1 MDRSRFLIA
10 ILLSITVLIGWQ
22 IIMQRYF
29 PAPAPKPPAPPIAP
43 ADDQV
48 GDERPKEAPRPSP
61 LVQQTDAAPRAVKV
75 STPYWTIDL
84 SNRGGVATSW
94 ILKKT
99 RNADGSTSPIFS
111 ADGKELQLV
120 AQQVSDR
127 FGAPLRI
134 LTPWTPE
141 LGEGLNDKNFQIEG
155 VAPDESEVKVNGGD
169 SPRTITFVYSS
180 QEVTARKSFTFNGD
194 GFSFDATAEVTRSG
208 EQQPVYLILGPRFGD
223 QSHKQT
229 GSYATPP
236 QVIAHD
242 KLGNTDRIPAGRI
255 TPPFAE
261 ITAID
266 SENNTVEIDQSLPS
280 GVDRVKLVGSDEG
293 AFIDYSRV
301 LSQESSGRRLKLDR
315 WPAGLKPGDRVA
327 QGADT
332 LRRGYQW
339 AALVD
344 HYFAFVAVGERPLE
358 ELVLTD
364 VQVKSSATE
373 DGLLDY
379 PSLAVPMH
387 PGLTSYFFVGPKDRH
402 LLNEVGRQ
410 IGADLSVLIDYGMFK
425 FAIRPL
431 IPAIEWAL
439 SGSRKLFN
447 NYGWGIVLVTVV
459 INLILSPLRLYSS
472 KKMKKAAKHQ
482 PKIKELQDRMK
493 KLKENPKKNQR
504 EIEQVQREQMEI
516 MREANPLGGCL
527 PLLLQMPIFWAFFV
541 YLTISLDVRHAPWI
555 LWIKDLSSPDPYKI
569 LPIVMCVT
577 MIGST
582 MLQPMPPPTDPSQKM
597 QRVMMTWLMPLVLTW
612 FFFFSAP
619 SGLVLYWMVSN
630 VVGVVIQ
637 LSINKLTAEP
647 AAAPESEPSKPA
659 PKKPQGGRYPRKRS
673 SEA

>member
-1 MDRSRFLIA
+1 
-10 ILLSITVLIGWQ
+10 
-22 IIMQRYF
+22 MQRFF
-29 PAPAPKPPAPPIAP
+29 PAPARRPPALPTAPLEEQAGGDQPNEPPRPGPGDQSKDKPQPAPP
-43 ADDQV
+43 
-48 GDERPKEAPRPSP
+48 
-61 LVQQTDAAPRAVKV
+61 VQQTDAPPRSIKV
-75 STPYWTIDL
+75 STGYWTIDL
-84 SNRGGVATSW
+84 SNRGAVATSW
-94 ILKKT
+94 ILNKT
-99 RNADGSTSPIFS
+99 RNPDGSTSPIFS

-120 AQQVSDR
+120 AQQAPDK
-127 FGAPLRI
+127 FGLPLGIR
-134 LTPWTPE
+134 TPWSPE
-141 LGEGLNDKNFQIEG
+141 LGELLNEKNFQIEG
-155 VAPDESEVKVNGGD
+155 VGPDESNVSLNAGGP
-169 SPRTITFVYSS
+169 PRTITFIYSS
-180 QEVTARKSFTFNGD
+180 NEVTARKSFTFYGD
-194 GFSFDATAEVTRSG
+194 DFSFDGTVEVMRDG
-208 EQQPVYLILGPRFGD
+208 EHQPVELVLGPRFGD
-223 QSHKQT
+223 QGHRQT

-242 KLGNTDRIPAGRI
+242 KVGNIDRIPAGRI
-255 TPPFAE
+255 TPPFAK

-266 SENNTVEIDQSLPS
+266 AANNVLEIDHPLPPA
-280 GVDRVKLVGSDEG
+280 VDMVKLVGSEEG

-301 LSQESSGRRLKLDR
+301 LSRESNGQRLTLDR
-315 WPAGLKPGDRVA
+315 WPEGLKPGDRVA
-327 QGADT
+327 QRSDT
-332 LRRGYQW
+332 LWRGYRW

-344 HYFAFVAVGERPLE
+344 HYFAFVAVGDRPFE
-358 ELVLTD
+358 ELWLTN
-364 VQVKSSATE
+364 VQVKSPASK

-379 PSLAVPMH
+379 PSLAVPMQ
-387 PGLTSYFFVGPKDRH
+387 PGSTSHFFVGPKDRH
-402 LLNEVGRQ
+402 LLSDIGDRL
-410 IGADLSVLIDYGMFK
+410 GADLGGLIDYGMFR

-439 SGSRKLFN
+439 SGSARLFK
-447 NYGWGIVLVTVV
+447 NYGWGIVLVTIV
-459 INLILSPLRLYSS
+459 INLALSPLRFYSS

-637 LSINKLTAEP
+637 LAINKLTTEP
-647 AAAPESEPSKPA
+647 AAAPQTEPSKPL
-659 PKKPQGGRYPRKRS
+659 PKKPREGERYPRKRS